1 MTKYAQSDVS
11 RIKRLVLKHARDAYV
26 DDETIGRGWQQLSYT
41 GRPDYER
48 AVEEYD
54 RFVAVL
60 ESFGIEIDYLPA
72 NDGVSLD
79 SIYPRD
85 AAVICANG
93 AILCNMGK
101 AQRRTEPGAIESAF
115 NALEIPIHGA
125 ITGEGRLEGGDVAWI
140 DQRTLAVGV
149 GYRSNEV
156 GIGQL
161 REILGDCIDELIVVP
176 LPDYQAPGDVFH
188 LMSIFSPIDRDLAL
202 VYSPLMPKPFR
213 EALLSK
219 GIGLVE
225 VPDSEFES
233 MACNALAVAPRVCV
247 ALSGNPLTRA
257 RLEEAGVEVH
267 TYEGRE
273 ISVKGAGGPT
283 CLTRPIIRE

>member
-1 MTKYAQSDVS
+1 
-11 RIKRLVLKHARDAYV
+11 
-26 DDETIGRGWQQLSYT
+26 
-41 GRPDYER
+41 
-48 AVEEYD
+48 
-54 RFVAVL
+54 
-60 ESFGIEIDYLPA
+60 
-72 NDGVSLD
+72 
-79 SIYPRD
+79 
-85 AAVICANG
+85 
-93 AILCNMGK
+93 
-101 AQRRTEPGAIESAF
+101 
-115 NALEIPIHGA
+115 
-125 ITGEGRLEGGDVAWI
+125 
-140 DQRTLAVGV
+140 
-149 GYRSNEV
+149 
-156 GIGQL
+156 
-161 REILGDCIDELIVVP
+161 
-176 LPDYQAPGDVFH
+176 
-188 LMSIFSPIDRDLAL
+188 
-202 VYSPLMPKPFR
+202 MPKPLR